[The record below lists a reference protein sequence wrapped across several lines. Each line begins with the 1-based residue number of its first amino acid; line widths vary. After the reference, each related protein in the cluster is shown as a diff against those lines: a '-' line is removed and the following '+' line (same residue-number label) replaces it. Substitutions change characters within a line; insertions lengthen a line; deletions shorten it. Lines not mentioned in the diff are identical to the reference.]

1 MDSELV
7 LVQWL
12 TQLQWLIVVTVVVSF
27 TVVHAADFWGK
38 PRVPAA
44 LERISQR
51 IVQGKVP
58 TNVSN
63 ILKAKVPGYMEHYR
77 RVPGRMSCRVTPHEV
92 NGEGVYA
99 LVIGF
104 KETAATPAHQY
115 ISVPVYKNG
124 NLYEH

>member
-1 MDSELV
+1 MTSI
-7 LVQWL
+7 
-12 TQLQWLIVVTVVVSF
+12 QWLIVTFMAVAF
-27 TVVHAADFWGK
+27 TVVHATDFWGK
-38 PRVPAA
+38 PKVPAA
-44 LERISQR
+44 LERISQK
-51 IVQGKVP
+51 IAQGRVP

-63 ILKAKVPGYMEHYR
+63 ILKAKVPGYIEHYR

-104 KETAATPAHQY
+104 KETAASPADRF